1 MSTAEDFSLSAATA
15 AIRFGSFCLLPVQRV
30 LLENDAPIRLGNRA
44 LDILVLL
51 VERAGEFVSSE
62 EIVSRVW
69 PTTVVVEGNLRVHI
83 AGLRKALG
91 DGRGGQRYIV
101 NVPNRGYS
109 FIAAIS
115 HSVAATSASEPA
127 PRRTTAGL
135 PAPLHRIIGRDRAIE
150 ALSEQLKQHRL
161 VTLVGAGG
169 IGKTTIAVTVA
180 AAAADQPSRSRWTGV
195 RFVDLAPLADA
206 QLVPSA
212 LAAVLCLTAVVD
224 DSMPNLLAFL
234 HDQSL
239 LILLDNCEHV
249 ISAVADMVETILRGA
264 LDVHILATSREP
276 LRAN

>member
-1 MSTAEDFSLSAATA
+1 MSTAEDFSLPPTA
-15 AIRFGSFCLLPVQRV
+15 EAIRFGSFCLLPTQRV
-30 LLENDAPIRLGNRA
+30 LLENAAPIRLGSRA

-51 VERAGEFVSSE
+51 VERAGDFVSND

-69 PTTVVVEGNLRVHI
+69 PKTVVVEGNLRVHI

-109 FIAAIS
+109 FTGVISRGTTAA
-115 HSVAATSASEPA
+115 VATETA
-127 PRRTTAGL
+127 PRGATTGL
-135 PAPLHRIIGRDRAIE
+135 PAPLHRIVGRDRAIE
-150 ALSEQLKQHRL
+150 ALSEKLRQHRL

-180 AAAADQPSRSRWTGV
+180 SAAADQPSRSRWTGV

-239 LILLDNCEHV
+239 LI
-249 ISAVADMVETILRGA
+249 
-264 LDVHILATSREP
+264 
-276 LRAN
+276 